1 MCAII
6 FGNANNELT
15 MKRRL
20 QDVLVITQTLE
31 RLITRQS
38 HSCALWAA
46 ARRRRRSAVTTESE
60 IHLAW
65 QRLVHYLISYILEY
79 TFIGPFRTKH
89 EYFK

>member
-1 MCAII
+1 MKQNVCII

-60 IHLAW
+60 IHLA
-65 QRLVHYLISYILEY
+65 
-79 TFIGPFRTKH
+79 
-89 EYFK
+89 